1 MPYSAM
7 ENTETKINRI
17 NLIAVQKPETRFLSL
32 KYLLND
38 IFLINCFNRL
48 KRRKAPGIDG
58 KTKESYEPWEIDR
71 EIHKMVVS
79 MKKNTYRPQPVR
91 RVEIPKENGKKRAL
105 GIPTVLDKVV
115 QEACGVILQ
124 AIWEPKFL
132 DVSFGYRPNRDAH
145 GAVKAVHDMLM
156 VKPVNY
162 ILEAD
167 IKGFFDHVDH
177 KWMRKFLALHILD
190 SRFLN
195 LITSM
200 LKAGVMTEGKLT
212 ESIEGTPQGGIISP
226 ILANIYLHYV
236 LDIWIEKRMKKQ
248 VRGFIQIIR
257 YADDFIIGCQY
268 RDDADKLLQDIQE
281 RFVKFGLSLS
291 MEKTKVLEFGRF
303 ASENRK
309 RRRQRKPETFDF
321 LGFTHY
327 CGQTRKGAFAPKVKT
342 SKKRMER
349 ALHAMNEYMKKNR
362 SKPLKLFWKMTAMK
376 VRGHY
381 QYYSVSHNS
390 DRINMYYQETRK
402 LAFMWLNKRSQKKS
416 FTWVQFAG
424 FLKLYPLP
432 KPKLYYAL
440 YKSN

>member
-1 MPYSAM
+1 M

-38 IFLINCFNRL
+38 IFLMNCFNRL
-48 KRRKAPGIDG
+48 KRRRAPGVDG
-58 KTKESYEPWEIDR
+58 RTKESYEPGEMEK

-79 MKKNTYRPQPVR
+79 MKMNTYRPQPVR

-105 GIPTVLDKVV
+105 GIPTVLDKVG
-115 QEACGVILQ
+115 QEACGEILQ
-124 AIWEPKFL
+124 AIWEPKLL

-156 VKPVNY
+156 IQRVNY

-177 KWMRKFLALHILD
+177 TWMRKFLALHILD

-200 LKAGVMTEGKLT
+200 LKAGVMTQGKVMKAT
-212 ESIEGTPQGGIISP
+212 EGTPQGGIISP
-226 ILANIYLHYV
+226 ILANIYLHYI
-236 LDIWIEKRMKKQ
+236 LDLWFEKRMKKQ
-248 VRGFIQIIR
+248 VRGFIQLIR

-268 RDDADKLLQDIQE
+268 REDAEKLLQDIQE
-281 RFVKFGLSLS
+281 RFAKFGLSLS
-291 MEKTKVLEFGRF
+291 MDKTKVLEFGRF

-309 RRRQRKPETFDF
+309 RRGQGKPETFDF

-327 CGQTRKGAFAPKVKT
+327 CGVSRKGAFAPKVKT
-342 SKKRMER
+342 ARKRMKR

-362 SKPLKLFWKMTAMK
+362 SKPLKLFWEMTAMK

-381 QYYSVSHNS
+381 QYYSVSDNS
-390 DRINMYYQETRK
+390 DRINMFYQKTRK
-402 LAFMWLNKRSQKKS
+402 LAFMWLNKRSQRKS
-416 FTWVQFAG
+416 FTWKKFTS
-424 FLKLYPLP
+424 FLRLYPLP
-432 KPKLYYAL
+432 KPRLYYAL
-440 YKSN
+440 YNTN